1 MTNVSAR
8 AWRGHRSS
16 DRLPAKVFDDA
27 SSAADGTWPA
37 GGEGDLSPLVP
48 AARSGDQE
56 AFRLLYRA
64 VQPLLLRYLRTL
76 VGDDAEDVAS
86 EAWLQIARDLGSF
99 QGDYDGFRGWAATI
113 ARHRA
118 MDHLRRM
125 RRRPSTLVPL
135 EEFRD
140 LADQAD
146 PAMQAMQSMSTE
158 AAIRLIGTLPRD
170 QAEAVLLRAVMGLD
184 AATAGQ
190 VLGKRSGAVRT
201 AAYRGLRRLAAR
213 LRQAEVSLSERPLAE
228 KGVTSGEA
236 AALRTVR

>member
-1 MTNVSAR
+1 M
-8 AWRGHRSS
+8 
-16 DRLPAKVFDDA
+16 
-27 SSAADGTWPA
+27 
-37 GGEGDLSPLVP
+37 
-48 AARSGDQE
+48 
-56 AFRLLYRA
+56 
-64 VQPLLLRYLRTL
+64 
-76 VGDDAEDVAS
+76 
-86 EAWLQIARDLGSF
+86 GSF

-125 RRRPSTLVPL
+125 RRRPSIPMPL
-135 EEFRD
+135 EEFSD

-184 AATAGQ
+184 AAMAGQ

-201 AAYRGLRRLAAR
+201 AAYRGLRRLADR
-213 LRQAEVSLSERPLAE
+213 LRQAEVELSGGAAAVDER
-228 KGVTSGEA
+228 GVTSDEA
-236 AALRTVR
+236 AALRSVR